1 MDQERYIFKSLWAS
15 GKQENGNGKPE
26 KVVTFF
32 GIGRQNYKYMLLQCW
47 STTCD
52 YLYSS
57 AFRIIIMAIN
67 KIPSNCGSKQLPQ
80 ERGRALEKD
89 QVTEWSER
97 NRHSLCMSPIKL
109 CFSHSFISRSQSL
122 THSLPPLSLTH
133 THTHCVC
140 ACHGVCACHVAC
152 ARVLLVCV
160 CVCV

>member
-97 NRHSLCMSPIKL
+97 NRQSLYVSNQVVFLSLFHLSLSVSHSLTPSTL
-109 CFSHSFISRSQSL
+109 SH
-122 THSLPPLSLTH
+122 TH

-140 ACHGVCACHVAC
+140 
-152 ARVLLVCV
+152 VCV
-160 CVCV
+160 CVCMCVLYVQTG